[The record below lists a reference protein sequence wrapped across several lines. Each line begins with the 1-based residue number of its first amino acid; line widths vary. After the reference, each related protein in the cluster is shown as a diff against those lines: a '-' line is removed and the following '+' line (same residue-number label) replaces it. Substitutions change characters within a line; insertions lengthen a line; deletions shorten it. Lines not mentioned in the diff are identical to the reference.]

1 MNRLLKSLSALAA
14 VIMASTSA
22 IFRNVFFGPQ
32 VITRA
37 RTCDVAFS
45 FRMGAGFPGDV
56 NRMHPASIVPGLINT
71 TNPPKLYGNPV
82 FVNTADSTL
91 RNVIAGD
98 GSVTP
103 GKIYGVIVRPFPTQ
117 QMTGGM
123 SAAIGAAAAPVSGVA
138 DFLRSGFVMCKLP
151 AGATVTKGGTVYI
164 WAAADSG
171 ARVQGQLEA
180 AASSTST
187 YTVTNAAFTGPADA
201 NGNVEIEV
209 WPA

>member
-1 MNRLLKSLSALAA
+1 MNRLLNKLSGLPA
-14 VIMASTSA
+14 VIFAAIAAFFTS
-22 IFRNVFFGPQ
+22 VLFGPAT
-32 VITRA
+32 TRA

-45 FRMGAGFPGDV
+45 FRMGSGFPGDV

-71 TNPPKLYGNPV
+71 TNPPKAYGNPV
-82 FVNTADSTL
+82 FVNSADSTL

-98 GSVTP
+98 GSATP

-117 QMTGGM
+117 QTSGGM
-123 SAAIGAAAAPVSGVA
+123 SSAIGTAAPPVSGVA
-138 DFLRSGFVMCKLP
+138 DFLRSGFIMGKLP
-151 AGATVTKGGTVYI
+151 AGQAVVKGGTVYI

-171 ARVQGQLEA
+171 VHIQGQLEN
-180 AASSTST
+180 AASTTNT

-201 NGNVEIEV
+201 NGNVEIEI